1 MVRKILPA
9 VLVIVAILAVIGYVF
24 YVPGR
29 VTLSVKDP
37 PPEAYDDSIQAIY
50 VTFARIEVHAANAGN
65 ESGWHTIVSS
75 GTIDL
80 LQTLD
85 VSKELGSS
93 LVPPGKYTEV
103 RFFAGEAVV
112 KINGANVTYTIPSG
126 AQTGVKVKVGPGGF
140 QIYGGQSVS
149 IQLDLAFRNS
159 EILSNPTKTLV
170 PVVSAAVR

>member
-1 MVRKILPA
+1 MVRKILAA
-9 VLVIVAILAVIGYVF
+9 VLVVVVISAVVGYIF

-37 PPEAYDDSIQAIY
+37 PPEVYDNSIQAIY

-65 ESGWHTIVSS
+65 ESGWHTIVSG

-80 LQTLD
+80 LETLS
-85 VSKELGSS
+85 VSKVLGNS

-112 KINGANVTYTIPSG
+112 KLSGANVTYIIPSG
-126 AQTGVKVKVGPGGF
+126 AQTGIKVKIEPGGL
-140 QIYGGQSVS
+140 QIYGGQSVNV
-149 IQLDLAFRNS
+149 QLDIAFRNN
-159 EILSNPTKTLV
+159 EILNNPNKTLV